1 MNKGNMSQC
10 DIDNNKLVRRQRNN
24 KGFSLVELLIALA
37 VGGIVLSALTALIQN
52 SVHNFTRQTVSA
64 QLQND
69 ADVALNQIEND
80 IMEADMLVMYH
91 SESATSGYDYYL
103 TEYSQVDNSRYCGY
117 IWDKASGILYYSND
131 FYALS
136 ENPLNVSNVSVA
148 CEHVEDFSIKLNKSC
163 VSEEEKEQPTA
174 SSTDPVKTRKVVV
187 ITQNIKVKANIKLSN
202 QNVKRDV
209 TREISLRNSLYGK
222 DMTDDIKIVKK
233 EGSGKTVVKM
243 KDCQLSEVSGFVGD

>member
-1 MNKGNMSQC
+1 MNNGNLSQC
-10 DIDNNKLVRRQRNN
+10 DIDNNKIVMRQRNN

-37 VGGIVLSALTALIQN
+37 VGGIVLSALTILIQN

-91 SESATSGYDYYL
+91 SGSTSSGYDYYL

-117 IWDKASGILYYSND
+117 IWDKTSKILYYSND

-136 ENPLNVSNVSVA
+136 ENPLNVSNISVA
-148 CEHVEDFSIKLNKSC
+148 CEHVADFSIKLNSKC

-174 SSTDPVKTRKVVV
+174 SPTDPVKTRKAVV

-202 QNVKRDV
+202 QNVNRDV

-222 DMTDDIKIVKK
+222 DMTDDIKIVKT
-233 EGSGKTVVKM
+233 EGTGKIIVKM
-243 KDCQLSEVSGFVGD
+243 KDCQLSEVSEFVGD